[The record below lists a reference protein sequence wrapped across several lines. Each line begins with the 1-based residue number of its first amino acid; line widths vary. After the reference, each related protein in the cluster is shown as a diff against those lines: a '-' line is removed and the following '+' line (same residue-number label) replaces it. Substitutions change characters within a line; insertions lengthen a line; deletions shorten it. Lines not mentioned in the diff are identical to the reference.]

1 MTCVS
6 DDVIA
11 SLRDDVTASLS
22 EDLIASLSD
31 DVMELSD
38 DVIASLSDDVIV
50 RHVQERRNVVL
61 NILYDS
67 QLDQLG
73 EDLAVTHLTDRWV
86 DESIVFDAGCPL
98 DPYAAGYRETVLK
111 CSFCTLTFG
120 IAK

>member
-11 SLRDDVTASLS
+11 SLRDDVTAS
-22 EDLIASLSD
+22 
-31 DVMELSD
+31 LSD

-73 EDLAVTHLTDRWV
+73 EDLAVTNLTDRWV

-98 DPYAAGYRETVLK
+98 DPYAAGYR
-111 CSFCTLTFG
+111 
-120 IAK
+120 